1 MTDILNNILC
11 SLIEDEKKKTSHKR
25 KLSNNNLYYSHSS
38 IRIVNIDP
46 IFSNKYLFEEMSQY
60 GQILEIK
67 RENNGTSAII
77 TFKFIFDA
85 IKLLQ
90 TGLFL
95 HTKKKFRPSLE
106 RCEDQKVEGVYF
118 D

>member
-1 MTDILNNILC
+1 MTDILNNILS
-11 SLIEDEKKKTSHKR
+11 SLIENEKEKRSHKR
-25 KLSNNNLYYSHSS
+25 RLSNKNLYYSHSS
-38 IRIVNIDP
+38 IRLVNLDP
-46 IFSNKYLFEEMSQY
+46 ILSDKYLLEEMSQY
-60 GQILEIK
+60 GQILRIK
-67 RENNGTSAII
+67 RENSGTSAII
-77 TFKFIFDA
+77 TFKFIFDT
-85 IKLLQ
+85 IKILQ